1 MIFVKY
7 NQALKAHYNRRD
19 VVDPISLDDIDE
31 SNEWLVGKMSGAT
44 NEENAE
50 DEMVFVDDS
59 DGLTWGAVA
68 KASSVGA
75 PTRNTRNHTKSMK
88 SKGSTSTSQLHLKDL
103 DDDFDDYEMDVEGY
117 TFGYNDQSVEDLGE
131 EQKIN

>member
-1 MIFVKY
+1 MKY
-7 NQALKAHYNRRD
+7 NQALKAHYDRRD

-44 NEENAE
+44 DEENAE

-59 DGLTWGAVA
+59 DGLTWGVMA
-68 KASSVGA
+68 KASGVGE
-75 PTRNTRNHTKSMK
+75 PTRNTRNQTKSMK

-103 DDDFDDYEMDVEGY
+103 DDDLDDYEMDVEGY
-117 TFGYNDQSVEDLGE
+117 ASGYDDQSVEDLGE
-131 EQKIN
+131 EQKINWN